1 MAKKVDIWKPCDE
14 LTPDDFER
22 SAIWGFDLRRSRD
35 VSAVLRRKEDYRAPD
50 ETFVRP
56 MAPRDS
62 SEVKDAIFL
71 QATLRTPAQAGTF
84 QGAIALRF
92 STDPITMKRA
102 ELPTVEAVVL
112 LRPYASFAVFEGTL
126 GTEEVNH
133 DLVLRTA
140 SAEVTQR
147 GTMLPSHHANLIEQL
162 ALRQRS
168 LPLSYDATLRIG
180 VNFFRLEGSLR

>member
-1 MAKKVDIWKPCDE
+1 MAKKAEIWKPCDE

-35 VSAVLRRKEDYRAPD
+35 VGAVLRRKEDYRAPD

-62 SEVKDAIFL
+62 SEIKDPFFL
-71 QATLRTPAQAGTF
+71 QAMFRTPGQSSPF
-84 QGAIALRF
+84 PGAIALRF
-92 STDPITMKRA
+92 TTDPITMKRA
-102 ELPTVEAVVL
+102 VLPTVEAVVL

-140 SAEVTQR
+140 SANVTQQ
-147 GTMLPSHHANLIEQL
+147 GTMLPSHHTHLVDQL
-162 ALRQRS
+162 ALAQRV

-180 VNFFRLEGSLR
+180 VNFFRLEGTLR

>member
-1 MAKKVDIWKPCDE
+1 MAKKAEVWKPCSE

-35 VSAVLRRKEDYRAPD
+35 IGAVLRRKEDYRAPD

-62 SEVKDAIFL
+62 SEIKDAIFL
-71 QATLRTPAQAGTF
+71 QATFRTVGQTSPFA
-84 QGAIALRF
+84 GAIALRF
-92 STDPITMKRA
+92 TTDPITMKRA
-102 ELPTVEAVVL
+102 VVPTVEAVVL
-112 LRPYASFAVFEGTL
+112 MRPYASFSVFEGTI

-140 SAEVTQR
+140 SGNVVQR
-147 GTMLPSHHANLIEQL
+147 GTMLPSHHAHLVEQL
-162 ALRQRS
+162 AIRQHA
-168 LPLSYDATLRIG
+168 LPLFYDATLRIG
-180 VNFFRLEGSLR
+180 VEFLRLEGALR